1 MTTHNTCC
9 LLNCKQKN
17 LLINDQ
23 KRTWNDEF
31 SSKKENVWVSNLIE
45 STKYN
50 WTANL
55 KGETKMLKITK
66 VQHQIKVQSL
76 GKLPYTGMGNSPI
89 QASHKKAPWL
99 VSLFIV

>member
-9 LLNCKQKN
+9 LLNYKQKN
-17 LLINDQ
+17 LLINDR
-23 KRTWNDEF
+23 KRTWKDEF

-45 STKYN
+45 STKYS

-55 KGETKMLKITK
+55 KGETKMLKIIK

-76 GKLPYTGMGNSPI
+76 GRLSNKGISQGSTLIS
-89 QASHKKAPWL
+89 
-99 VSLFIV
+99 